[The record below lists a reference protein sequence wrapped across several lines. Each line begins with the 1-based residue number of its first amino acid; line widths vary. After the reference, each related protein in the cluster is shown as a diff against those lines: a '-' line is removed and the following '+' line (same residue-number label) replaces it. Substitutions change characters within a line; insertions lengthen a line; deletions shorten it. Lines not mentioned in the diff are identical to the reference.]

1 MVFSSQKDV
10 IRINND
16 INNKRAKSKVK
27 LKNRK
32 DEKSV
37 IQKFVRY

>member
-1 MVFSSQKDV
+1 M

-16 INNKRAKSKVK
+16 TNNKRAKSKVK

-37 IQKFVRY
+37 IQKFVIY